1 MKYGQDATQIDSIET
16 SLLHSIQTHPDMS
29 WYLWCDSAFDAAD
42 DLQPPAPYSG
52 FNMYD
57 AAGLER
63 IRPYAPWLMPFYSPG
78 ENTQTAIQR
87 ITPWID
93 HASGRPMLSF
103 MASEHRA
110 AADVAAHLRGFSWAT
125 AAKDERMLLR
135 LADTRSVVTLANVL
149 RPEQWGAITRP
160 LAHWFIISREG
171 LLEPLSVGSHL
182 HVEGL
187 ASPIQLDDAQINA
200 IASAAEPDGYLHH
213 IATELPEILP
223 ADQHASSVYSEVVSA
238 FELATRYAVNQLP
251 DLLSLIK
258 LSFATRGEALSDERL
273 IFLLAGRD
281 YKAGQL
287 QQTLLQKGLP

>member
-1 MKYGQDATQIDSIET
+1 MHA
-16 SLLHSIQTHPDMS
+16 IQTHPGLN

-42 DLQPPAPYSG
+42 DLQPPAPYGG

-78 ENTQTAIQR
+78 ENTQAAIQR
-87 ITPWID
+87 ITPWMD

-103 MASEHRA
+103 MATVHR
-110 AADVAAHLRGFSWAT
+110 AADVAAHLREFSWAT

-149 RPEQWGAITRP
+149 RPEQWVAITRP

-171 LLEPLSVGSHL
+171 LLEPLSVGSHPD
-182 HVEGL
+182 VESL
-187 ASPIQLDDAQINA
+187 ASPIQLDDDQINA

-223 ADQHASSVYSEVVSA
+223 PGQHASSVYSEVVRA
-238 FELATRYAVNQLP
+238 VELATRYAVNQHP

-281 YKAGQL
+281 YQAGQL

>member
-1 MKYGQDATQIDSIET
+1 MKYGQDATQIDSIT
-16 SLLHSIQTHPDMS
+16 QSLLHSIQMHPDMS

-42 DLQPPAPYSG
+42 DLQPPAPYIG

-110 AADVAAHLRGFSWAT
+110 ADVAAHLREFSWAI

-135 LADTRSVVTLANVL
+135 LADTRSVVTLANAL
-149 RPEQWGAITRP
+149 RLEQWVAITRP
-160 LAHWFIISREG
+160 LAHWLIISREG
-171 LLEPLSVGSHL
+171 LLEPLSVGSHPD
-182 HVEGL
+182 VENL
-187 ASPIQLDDAQINA
+187 SSPTQLDDDQINA
-200 IASAAEPDGYLHH
+200 IASAAEPDGYLHY
-213 IATELPEILP
+213 IATELPEMLP
-223 ADQHASSVYSEVVSA
+223 SGQHASSVYSKVARAV
-238 FELATRYAVNQLP
+238 ELATRYAVNPLP

-258 LSFATRGEALSDERL
+258 LSFSTHGEALGDERL
-273 IFLLAGRD
+273 TLLLAGQD
-281 YKAGQL
+281 YQPGQL
-287 QQTLLQKGLP
+287 QQALLQKGLP